1 MPYQRITANIQ
12 GKYRRETLAGKPHL
26 VVPCVMLK
34 DDIVLNGSEGA
45 ILYPGEENEKSVE
58 DWNGMPIV
66 VYHPKKGEDFVSAR
80 SPEFYDAV
88 QVGLIFNTNHEDSK
102 LKPECWFDEART
114 QEVDERVYH
123 AIINELPMDVS
134 TGLRFQLEKVDGV
147 QDGIQYKGKARNY
160 KPDHLA
166 VLPDKKGALPVEK
179 GGGLYANEDSTPL
192 FLSQIFS
199 KSLEKHLSLLG
210 LTVKGLTVN
219 EMSYTAI
226 AGQLAEKLA
235 GQYGEKGRYWR
246 GYIEEIFSDYV
257 VFCNGDGKTYKVKYT
272 ASDKGVE
279 LVGDAVEVV
288 RKVDYV
294 AANEVVDPQPKE
306 NEMAFDKKAHVNALI
321 ANGQI
326 EEKDRATFEAMD
338 EKVLQAMKVL
348 PKQEPTPTP
357 APAPVVNQ
365 APIVVNG
372 QTMTKEQLIALLP
385 PDFMTVHNQGA
396 KALARQRSQ
405 YVEVIKANPNNKFSD
420 LALNEMD
427 IDVLAATAELARG
440 AIAANQN
447 GQDPRFLDGW
457 NPNAQFTG
465 MGGYIPPV
473 ANNEKLEDP
482 PEDVDVNA
490 GFTSDRFKRDE

>member
-1 MPYQRITANIQ
+1 
-12 GKYRRETLAGKPHL
+12 
-26 VVPCVMLK
+26 
-34 DDIVLNGSEGA
+34 
-45 ILYPGEENEKSVE
+45 
-58 DWNGMPIV
+58 
-66 VYHPKKGEDFVSAR
+66 
-80 SPEFYDAV
+80 
-88 QVGLIFNTNHEDSK
+88 
-102 LKPECWFDEART
+102 
-114 QEVDERVYH
+114 
-123 AIINELPMDVS
+123 
-134 TGLRFQLEKVDGV
+134 
-147 QDGIQYKGKARNY
+147 
-160 KPDHLA
+160 
-166 VLPDKKGALPVEK
+166 
-179 GGGLYANEDSTPL
+179 
-192 FLSQIFS
+192 
-199 KSLEKHLSLLG
+199 LSLLG